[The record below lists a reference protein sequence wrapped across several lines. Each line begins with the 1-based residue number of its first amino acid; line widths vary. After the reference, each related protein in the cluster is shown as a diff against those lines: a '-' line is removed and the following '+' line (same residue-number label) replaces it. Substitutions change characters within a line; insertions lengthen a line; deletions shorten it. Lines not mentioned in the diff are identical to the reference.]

1 MWTVLRQRNFGL
13 LWLAG
18 FLALSGTWAFYAAM
32 PIYIL
37 DQTGSVFYSGA
48 VWTLI
53 AVPGIV
59 IGPAAGVWVDRWD
72 RRRVML
78 WCNIAQAISASF
90 LLVVGGSHGVAIATA
105 VLLAQAIIT
114 SLFSPAE
121 NALLPTVVSDEDLQ
135 TANALN
141 SLNDGLARI
150 AGPFI
155 GAVLYAWIDIRGAAL
170 VNVIAFLVAAGLI
183 SLVLAPGTP
192 PKSDDHEH
200 ESTMQSLRVA
210 IGYIRNSRLLTVLFL
225 VAALSGIAD
234 APLTAALASFIRNT
248 LDRSAADF
256 GLFLSLRGVAG
267 IAGGLVIGQI
277 ASRFRMDRLLIA
289 SLFIL
294 AIEIA
299 FIAIARDFWVFVGLM
314 LVVGPVFAAMATAF
328 PTLLQRGSQ
337 DAWRGRLFALY
348 GAMAGIIFAVSSLAG
363 SVIAAAFSPT
373 ASVALSAGLYLVA
386 AIVALWLLPAAVAHN
401 QLPSQDSVDAH

>member
-1 MWTVLRQRNFGL
+1 
-13 LWLAG
+13 
-18 FLALSGTWAFYAAM
+18 
-32 PIYIL
+32 
-37 DQTGSVFYSGA
+37 
-48 VWTLI
+48 
-53 AVPGIV
+53 
-59 IGPAAGVWVDRWD
+59 
-72 RRRVML
+72 
-78 WCNIAQAISASF
+78 
-90 LLVVGGSHGVAIATA
+90 
-105 VLLAQAIIT
+105 
-114 SLFSPAE
+114 
-121 NALLPTVVSDEDLQ
+121 
-135 TANALN
+135 
-141 SLNDGLARI
+141 
-150 AGPFI
+150 
-155 GAVLYAWIDIRGAAL
+155 
-170 VNVIAFLVAAGLI
+170 
-183 SLVLAPGTP
+183 
-192 PKSDDHEH
+192 
-200 ESTMQSLRVA
+200 MQSLRVA

>member
-1 MWTVLRQRNFGL
+1 
-13 LWLAG
+13 
-18 FLALSGTWAFYAAM
+18 M

-53 AVPGIV
+53 AIPGIV
-59 IGPAAGVWVDRWD
+59 IGPVAGVWVDRWD

-78 WCNIAQAISASF
+78 WCNIAQAVSASV
-90 LLVVGGSHGVAIATA
+90 LLIVGGSHGVAIATA

-121 NALLPTVVSDEDLQ
+121 NALLPTVVSDEDLP

-170 VNVIAFLVAAGLI
+170 VNVIAFLVAAALI
-183 SLVLAPGTP
+183 SLVSVPDIP
-192 PKSDDHEH
+192 PKPNDHEH

-225 VAALSGIAD
+225 IAALSGIAD

-256 GLFLSLRGVAG
+256 GLFLSLRKKG
-267 IAGGLVIGQI
+267 
-277 ASRFRMDRLLIA
+277 
-289 SLFIL
+289 
-294 AIEIA
+294 
-299 FIAIARDFWVFVGLM
+299 
-314 LVVGPVFAAMATAF
+314 
-328 PTLLQRGSQ
+328 
-337 DAWRGRLFALY
+337 RGRNRRRACHWPDRESLPY
-348 GAMAGIIFAVSSLAG
+348 GS
-363 SVIAAAFSPT
+363 T
-373 ASVALSAGLYLVA
+373 AHRFPLHPRDRDCLHCDC
-386 AIVALWLLPAAVAHN
+386 P
-401 QLPSQDSVDAH
+401 

>member
-53 AVPGIV
+53 AIPGIV
-59 IGPAAGVWVDRWD
+59 IGPVAGVWVDRWD

-78 WCNIAQAISASF
+78 WCNIAQAVSASV
-90 LLVVGGSHGVAIATA
+90 LLIVGGSHGVAIATA

-121 NALLPTVVSDEDLQ
+121 NALLPTVVSDEDLP

-170 VNVIAFLVAAGLI
+170 VNVIAFLVAAALI
-183 SLVLAPGTP
+183 SLVLVPDIP
-192 PKSDDHEH
+192 PKPDDHEH

-225 VAALSGIAD
+225 IAALSGIAD

-267 IAGGLVIGQI
+267 IVGGLVIGQI

-314 LVVGPVFAAMATAF
+314 LVVGPVFAAMSTAF

-337 DAWRGRLFALY
+337 DSWRGRLFALY
-348 GAMAGIIFAVSSLAG
+348 GAMAGIIFAISSLIG
-363 SVIAAAFSPT
+363 SAIAAISSPT
-373 ASVALSAGLYLVA
+373 VSVALSSALYLVA
-386 AIVALWLLPAAVAHN
+386 AVVALWLLPAAVAHN
-401 QLPSQDSVDAH
+401 QLTTPDSVDAH